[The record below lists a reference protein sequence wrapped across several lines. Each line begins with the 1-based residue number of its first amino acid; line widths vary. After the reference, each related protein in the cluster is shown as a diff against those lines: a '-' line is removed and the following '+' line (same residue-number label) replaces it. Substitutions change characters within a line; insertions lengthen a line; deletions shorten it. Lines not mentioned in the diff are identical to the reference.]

1 MLKIDCTDRHF
12 SEIGELIRH
21 TQEKSIEIDNAQ
33 GHRYIASGV
42 GGKDIVIYCTPGNA
56 LGAYLDGSKI
66 TVYGNAQDAVGDT
79 MDEGL
84 IVVHGNSGDATGYSM
99 RGGKIF
105 IKGNAGYRAGIHM
118 KAYKDKFPVL
128 VIGGKAGSFLGEYQ
142 AGGIIIVLGIGSDS
156 QTNVGYFTGNG
167 MYGGKII
174 LRGDRLPDL
183 PEQISAREATADD
196 IKEIR
201 TYVEEYCS
209 YFGAEIGDIMKNKFF
224 VITPNTA
231 NPYKQL
237 YTSV

>member
-1 MLKIDCTDRHF
+1 M
-12 SEIGELIRH
+12 
-21 TQEKSIEIDNAQ
+21 
-33 GHRYIASGV
+33 
-42 GGKDIVIYCTPGNA
+42 
-56 LGAYLDGSKI
+56 
-66 TVYGNAQDAVGDT
+66 
-79 MDEGL
+79 
-84 IVVHGNSGDATGYSM
+84 
-99 RGGKIF
+99 
-105 IKGNAGYRAGIHM
+105 
-118 KAYKDKFPVL
+118 
-128 VIGGKAGSFLGEYQ
+128 
-142 AGGIIIVLGIGSDS
+142 LGIGSDS